1 MKNFDV
7 IVVGSGI
14 AGLNFALKSAEKSY
28 RVLVITKSKIDDTGT
43 RLAQGG
49 IAAAIADYDHY
60 KQHFNDTLEAGA
72 FHNDK
77 KAVTYLVKHGKEAIE
92 RLLEVG
98 VKFNKKDGQL
108 LLTREG
114 GHRQRRVAFVAD
126 YTGLAIE
133 EALVASVHKNKRITV
148 LENTFVAELL
158 IKNKK
163 CYGVQILRDKKFE
176 NIFAKVTALATGGV
190 GQIFEHTTNPGISTG
205 DGLAL
210 AFRAGCKFKDLEF
223 IQFHPTVF
231 KFRGQTSF
239 LISEAVRGEGA
250 FLLNSKGKRF
260 MVGKHPLAELAPRD
274 IVARAIFE
282 EEKNGSGFLDFR
294 HKTTDYLQNRFPQI
308 YKELAKSGFKMK
320 KDLIPISPAAHYLCG
335 GIKVDLKGKTSVKNL
350 YAFGET
356 ACTGVHGANRLA
368 SNSLLEAI
376 VFTNNVPKVN
386 HSAFA
391 NRHSEFISESN
402 HEILKPPQGGA
413 QQVQDDATT
422 TQKHQLAALR
432 TNLQKTMW
440 RNVGIVRNST
450 DLKKALKFA
459 QSLLKKIHNAQT
471 KESLELRNMAHAAL
485 LITKAA
491 LARKK
496 SLGCHFTTI

>member
-1 MKNFDV
+1 MKQFDV

-14 AGLNFALKSAEKSY
+14 AGLNFALKSAEKGY
-28 RVLVITKSKIDDTGT
+28 RVLVITKSKIDNTGT

-49 IAAAIADYDHY
+49 VAAAIADYDHY
-60 KQHFNDTLEAGA
+60 KQHFNDTMEAGA

-92 RLLEVG
+92 RLIEVG

-114 GHRQRRVAFVAD
+114 GHRQRRVAFVSD
-126 YTGLAIE
+126 FTGLAIE
-133 EALVASVHKNKRITV
+133 EALVAAVRKKSLITV
-148 LENTFVAELL
+148 IENAFVAELL
-158 IKNKK
+158 VEKKK
-163 CYGVQILRDKKFE
+163 CYGVQILRGNKFE
-176 NIFAKVTALATGGV
+176 NIFAKITALATGGV
-190 GQIFEHTTNPGISTG
+190 GQIFEHTTNPDISTG

-210 AFRAGCKFKDLEF
+210 AFRADCKFKDLEF

-260 MVGKHPLAELAPRD
+260 MLDKHPLAELAPRD

-282 EEKNGSGFLDFR
+282 EEKNGPVFLDFR
-294 HKTTDYLQNRFPQI
+294 HKKADYLSNRFPQI
-308 YKELAKSGFKMK
+308 YKELAKSGFKMER
-320 KDLIPISPAAHYLCG
+320 DLIPISPAAHYLCG
-335 GIKVDLKGKTSVKNL
+335 GIKVNLKGETSVKNL

-376 VFTNNVPKVN
+376 VFTNNVPKLSHFCHRRFLC
-386 HSAFA
+386 HSRFK
-391 NRHSEFISESN
+391 RESN
-402 HEILKPPQGGA
+402 RSPIKSAMTG
-413 QQVQDDATT
+413 
-422 TQKHQLAALR
+422 ALR
-432 TNLQKTMW
+432 TTLQKIMW
-440 RNVGIVRNST
+440 RNVGIIRNQT

-459 QSLLKKIHNAQT
+459 QSLLAKTQNAQN
-471 KESLELRNMAHAAL
+471 KESLELRNIAHAAI
-485 LITKAA
+485 LITKSAMT
-491 LARKK
+491 RKK
-496 SLGCHFTTI
+496 SLGCHYRSA